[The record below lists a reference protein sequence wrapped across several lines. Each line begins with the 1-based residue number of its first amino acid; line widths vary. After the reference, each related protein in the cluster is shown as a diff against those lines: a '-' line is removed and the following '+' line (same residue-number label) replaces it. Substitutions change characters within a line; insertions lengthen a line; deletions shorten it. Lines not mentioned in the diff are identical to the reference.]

1 MDATL
6 VLTIILVGFSAVL
19 GWLVGRRRTR
29 RAVAMQPP
37 ATTDLEPTDPPDLAW
52 IARANAA
59 LGAWLRY
66 NERGL
71 PTATTLQPG
80 LSSQVIATVESRI
93 PGLRTPRAAGRTG
106 VERLEEGN
114 LVFVATDDLQV
125 ALLLPPG
132 VPHTRAISDL
142 EHLVAS
148 LRTRSAFEAAV
159 SRSPSAGETVESIS
173 IRLALEVERLFDAE
187 AAVVV
192 GRARGAQVVG
202 TALRADPHLHRV
214 TASPGSPVDLVVRG
228 ELTQAVSA
236 YEPLGILP
244 WDRRHRE
251 RRAYVMPIA
260 GAGGPL
266 GALVVWSSGGAE
278 PTGPARAELEKA
290 IHRTG
295 LLLEDAVHRLELTE
309 QATRD
314 PLTGLANRRGLE
326 NAMAMVKV
334 ESGTVIC
341 LDLDHFKTLNDS
353 LGHPAGDAALG
364 FVSRVI
370 QDTIR
375 DRDTAARIGG
385 EEFAVWLPA
394 TKLEEATKVAERL
407 RTRLAG
413 RAWGWRG
420 QPWPITASFGVAAW
434 PESTGSRDNLIPLAD
449 QALYEAKDRGRNRV
463 EVVETS

>member
-1 MDATL
+1 VDASF

-29 RAVAMQPP
+29 QAVALQPP

-59 LGAWLRY
+59 LGGWLRY
-66 NERGL
+66 SGRGL
-71 PTATTLQPG
+71 PSATTLQSG
-80 LSSQVIATVESRI
+80 LSSETVTTVESRL
-93 PGLRTPRAAGRTG
+93 PGLRTPRSAGRTG
-106 VERLEEGN
+106 IERLEEGN

-125 ALLLPPG
+125 ALLLPLG
-132 VPHTRAISDL
+132 VPHARAIADL
-142 EHLVAS
+142 EHLVS
-148 LRTRSAFEAAV
+148 SVRTRTALEATTGP
-159 SRSPSAGETVESIS
+159 RGTAGETVESIS

-202 TALRADPHLHRV
+202 TALRADPHLHRI
-214 TASPGSPVDLVVRG
+214 TATAGSPVDLVVRG
-228 ELTQAVSA
+228 ELKQAVSA

-260 GAGGPL
+260 GPSGPL
-266 GALVVWSSGGAE
+266 GALVIWTLGGGE
-278 PTGPARAELEKA
+278 PTGPARAELEKG

-295 LLLEDAVHRLELTE
+295 LLLEDALHRLELTE

-326 NAMAMVKV
+326 NAMAVVKV
-334 ESGTVIC
+334 DSGTVIC
-341 LDLDHFKTLNDS
+341 LDLDHFKTLNDT

-385 EEFAVWLPA
+385 EEFAVWLPV
-394 TKLEEATKVAERL
+394 TTLEEAAKVAERL

-413 RAWGWRG
+413 RAWGWQG
-420 QPWPITASFGVAAW
+420 QPWPITASFGVAGW
-434 PESTGSRDNLIPLAD
+434 PESTGSRDNLIALAD
-449 QALYEAKDRGRNRV
+449 QALYEAKERGRNRV